1 MKISRFLAFALVVLV
16 AACVPRLFNNT
27 NKSQLKNTSASTS
40 FPEWFSSLPVGPI
53 ANYELT
59 ASVVFHK
66 VGSEILP
73 DFQKFAMTDA
83 KMEKRIQLSM
93 ASASRGSA
101 DGGVSMVWMRDYQPF
116 VIKSSDI
123 KAGGKAR
130 FVAYLSMNMGRNLYT
145 GTSGRQGVSDELL
158 NPQLVDID
166 KEVIGAERDSI
177 SFLRMPLIVEGG
189 NLIAT
194 GEHIFLTE
202 HVFQQNSLE
211 YLQYLNRSGRSFNKE
226 ALEKIFRENGF
237 YENNQLGEKFDYRS
251 PDQVISVL
259 AKYLEVKAEK
269 IVTLPVLPGEGT
281 RHIDLYLLAM
291 GKKHVMIPKITEEGI
306 ATLGFEHERPLARAA
321 MDFLNAQAE
330 RLTSQYGYQV
340 DRLEMVPPIYQI
352 EQGGEKQ
359 AVYMSPANVLLANL
373 GPDRKKVF
381 IPHFEVPADWG
392 KPFSDYSKKVEDQWK
407 VYFEK
412 NGWEPTF
419 VTANKAARAYG
430 LILCLTA
437 PIPFLSERHMKRF
450 VKLGY

>member
-1 MKISRFLAFALVVLV
+1 MKLSRFFVFALVVFV
-16 AACVPRLFNNT
+16 TACVPRLFNNT
-27 NKSQLKNTSASTS
+27 NKSRLKDTSTPMN
-40 FPEWFSSLPVGPI
+40 FPKWFSALSLGPI
-53 ANYELT
+53 PNYELT

-73 DFQKFAMTDA
+73 DFPKLAMTDT

-130 FVAYLSMNMGRNLYT
+130 FVAYLSINAGRNQYT
-145 GTSGRQGVSDELL
+145 GTAGPLGASNELL
-158 NPQLVDID
+158 NARLVDID
-166 KEVIGAERDSI
+166 KEVIGVERDSI
-177 SFLRMPLIVEGG
+177 SFVRMPLLVEGG

-194 GEHIFLTE
+194 GDHVFLTD
-202 HVFQQNSLE
+202 HVLQQNSLD
-211 YLQYLNRSGRSFNKE
+211 YLKFLNTSGRSFDK
-226 ALEKIFRENGF
+226 ASLEKIYRENGF
-237 YENNQLGEKFDYRS
+237 YEKNQLGERFEYRA
-251 PDQVISVL
+251 PDQVTSIL
-259 AKYLEVKAEK
+259 AKYLEVKAEQ
-269 IVTLPVLPGEGT
+269 IVMLPVLPGEGT
-281 RHIDLYLLAM
+281 QHIDLYLLAM
-291 GKKHVMIPKITEEGI
+291 GKKHVMIPKMTEEGI

-330 RLTSQYGYQV
+330 RLASQYGYQV

-352 EQGGEKQ
+352 DQGGEKQ

-381 IPHFEVPADWG
+381 IPHFEVPSDWG
-392 KPFSDYSKKVEDQWK
+392 RSFSVYSKKVEDEWK
-407 VYFEK
+407 VYFKK

-430 LILCLTA
+430 LIRCLTA
-437 PIPFLSERHMKRF
+437 PVPFLSERHMNRF